1 MKKWVVLVLMMV
13 MCLTACGSDDT
24 GEGGAGSNKGLVL
37 KEFVESA
44 EVNGTKWTEYKT
56 KDVVKDFGIPSGNI
70 KNDVVFYKD
79 KDGKEHRAY
88 TQWDDFTD
96 SGRIL
101 QMYFGPADEYQ
112 AMTSFYMN
120 ENGEFLIS
128 DLSAERRLYEGS
140 DRNPLAED
148 VHEAYIEWQG
158 GLAPY
163 LEEKD
168 VTSIKDILVLW
179 GIDKLDAK
187 AYEIAIDLESTE
199 LQEYE
204 FVCTSDYG
212 EATIEVSNDYQEEVR
227 RIEVDIVMRGEED
240 TYYIG
245 IYENYEPAIT
255 EDGASFFYVLLG
267 KSIRLSE

>member
-1 MKKWVVLVLMMV
+1 MKKLFAVALILV
-13 MCLTACGSDDT
+13 MCLTACGSDNN
-24 GEGGAGSNKGLVL
+24 AGNGKGLVL
-37 KEFVESA
+37 KEFIESA
-44 EVNGTKWTEYKT
+44 KVNGTKWTEYKT
-56 KDVVKDFGIPSGNI
+56 KDVVKDFGIPSGSI
-70 KNDVVFYKD
+70 KNDDVFYKD

-101 QMYFGPADEYQ
+101 QMYFGPAYEYE
-112 AMTSFYMN
+112 AMTSFYKN
-120 ENGEFLIS
+120 EEDEFLIS
-128 DLSAERRLYEGS
+128 DLSAERRLFEGS
-140 DRNPLAED
+140 DRKPLAED

-163 LEEKD
+163 LVEKE

-179 GIDKLDAK
+179 GIDKLDEK

-199 LQEYE
+199 SQEYE

-212 EATIEVSNDYQEEVR
+212 ETTIEVSNDYSEEVR
-227 RIEVDIVMRGEED
+227 RIEVSMVMRSEED
-240 TYYIG
+240 TYYIN
-245 IYENYEPAIT
+245 IYENYEPVIT
-255 EDGASFFYVLLG
+255 EEGASFFYVQLG